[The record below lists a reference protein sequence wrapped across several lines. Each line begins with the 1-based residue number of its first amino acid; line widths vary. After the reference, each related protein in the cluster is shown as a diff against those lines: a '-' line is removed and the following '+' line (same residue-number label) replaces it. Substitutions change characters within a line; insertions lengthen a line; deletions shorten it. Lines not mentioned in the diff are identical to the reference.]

1 MSDKRL
7 FVVRRTNPRARQVVE
22 SAMQEAVQRV
32 AAGQDFDVTISEP
45 KRTLAENA
53 LLHALISELA
63 RKLEWAGKR
72 RDAET
77 WKRLLV
83 AAWYRAEGKALEIL
97 PALDGHGVDIVPVR
111 TSRLSKRDCADL
123 IEFVQWWGAE
133 QGVRW
138 DSNERRVA

>member
-1 MSDKRL
+1 MTDKRT
-7 FVVRRTNPRARQVVE
+7 FQVRRANPRARQVAE
-22 SAMQEAVQRV
+22 LAMQEVLQQSI
-32 AAGQDFDVTISEP
+32 AGADFDVTISEP

-83 AAWYRAEGKALEIL
+83 AAWYRAEGNALEIL

-138 DSNERRVA
+138 DEHKEVA

>member
-1 MSDKRL
+1 MTDKRT
-7 FVVRRTNPRARQVVE
+7 FQVRRTNPRARQVVE
-22 SAMQEAVQRV
+22 NAMQEAVQRV

-45 KRTLAENA
+45 RRTLAENA

-83 AAWYRAEGKALEIL
+83 AAWCRAEGKALEIL

-111 TSRLSKRDCADL
+111 TSRLSKRDCAEL
-123 IEFVQWWGAE
+123 IEFVYAWGAE

-138 DSNERRVA
+138 DEHRAVA

>member
-1 MSDKRL
+1 MSDKRT
-7 FVVRRTNPRARQVVE
+7 FQVRRSNPRARQVAE
-22 SAMQEAVQRV
+22 LAMQEVLQQST
-32 AAGQDFDVTISEP
+32 AGADFDVTISEP
-45 KRTLAENA
+45 RRTLAENA

-138 DSNERRVA
+138 DEHRAVA

>member
-1 MSDKRL
+1 MTDKRT
-7 FVVRRTNPRARQVVE
+7 FQVRRTNPRARQVVE

-83 AAWYRAEGKALEIL
+83 AAWYRAEGKSLEIL

-123 IEFVQWWGAE
+123 IEFIYAWGAE

-138 DSNERRVA
+138 DEHSEVA